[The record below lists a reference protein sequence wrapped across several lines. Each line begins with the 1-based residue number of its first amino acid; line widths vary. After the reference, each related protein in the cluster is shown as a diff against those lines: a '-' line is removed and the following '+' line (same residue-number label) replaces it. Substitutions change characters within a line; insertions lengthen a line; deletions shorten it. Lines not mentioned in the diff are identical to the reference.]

1 MKYFIIL
8 FVLLF
13 CSCNN
18 YIDVADIRVLAEEK
32 TMLEIRGLV
41 SGVVQDK
48 GQLGGFYIQDA
59 RYFYKKSVFVN
70 SLEQVSVGDEVLLNA
85 IIIEKNNETQLD
97 NVELLKILSHNRF
110 INVEQISLPISDEQW
125 EELEGCLVEINDN
138 LQISDSYQFNKYGQ
152 LLLSNGE
159 LIQETELFDAQ
170 DDSLEIIELTF
181 QQELNSIY
189 IDDLSDLKFPKI
201 DSLYIDPFKVVVG
214 AKCSKIK
221 GFVSQYNKT
230 YKVRLVNDLA
240 VEQSVPPNLIDLD
253 TDLKIMNFN
262 LYNLFNGNGKKEG
275 FPTSRGAKSYD
286 AYQLQLKKL
295 ASAIY
300 AVDPDILAMMEL
312 ENDGEDEF
320 SSIQQFCDY
329 LNKHGDRQYEI
340 AHTHGVIG
348 DYPIK
353 TGIIYDPSVVETK
366 YKAQYHNHPNF
377 SRPSLSQRFMYND
390 SLEFV
395 LCANHFKSKGSRN
408 AKGLD
413 LDQKDG
419 QASYNYK
426 RTLQAKTLLDIIDS
440 LYFDENII
448 VLGDFNAYSQED
460 PIQALQSTNLN
471 RLETVNHSYV
481 YKGKN
486 GSLDHIFVSDNFKD
500 HIDQV
505 QTWNINSI
513 YPSWINY
520 SYNLADSSY
529 FRSSDHNPMI
539 LGVNGYVK

>member
-1 MKYFIIL
+1 MKYLIIL

-230 YKVRLVNDLA
+230 YKVRLVNDLT

-395 LCANHFKSKGSRN
+395 LFANHFKSKGSRN

-520 SYNLADSSY
+520 SYNLADSSH

>member
-377 SRPSLSQRFMYND
+377 SRPSLSQRFIYND

-460 PIQALQSTNLN
+460 PIQALQSINLN